1 MKILSLSVALGAVLL
16 RVTSAPATIF
26 VSAFAPGMITSVNLA
41 PNTMRMKIENSMIR
55 RDKPARSQEEDLELT
70 RVIIMKHISSHDDD
84 YEDDDDDDDVIQNN
98 ISVKSKSVAADNDSD
113 TTKMDAYVSSPNSSS
128 PELGGL
134 GDDDGGTSDAQQRM
148 TKIKSFG
155 TQIRDDLK
163 SRFGKV
169 REEGVTLQ
177 PLKNIKSF
185 GAKIKDDL
193 KSRLG
198 KDD

>member
-1 MKILSLSVALGAVLL
+1 MKFLLLSVALGAVLF
-16 RVTSAPATIF
+16 RATSAPATIF
-26 VSAFAPGMITSVNLA
+26 VSAFAPGMVTSVNFA

-70 RVIIMKHISSHDDD
+70 RAIIMKHISSYDDD
-84 YEDDDDDDDVIQNN
+84 YEDVHDDDDVIQNN

-113 TTKMDAYVSSPNSSS
+113 TAKMDAYVSSPSS
-128 PELGGL
+128 PEVGGL
-134 GDDDGGTSDAQQRM
+134 GVDDDDGGTSDAQQRM

-198 KDD
+198 KDE